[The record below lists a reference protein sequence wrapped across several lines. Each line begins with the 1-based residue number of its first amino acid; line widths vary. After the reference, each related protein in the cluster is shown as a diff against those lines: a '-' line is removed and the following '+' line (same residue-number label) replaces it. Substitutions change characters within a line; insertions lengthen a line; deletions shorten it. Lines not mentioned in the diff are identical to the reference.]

1 MFLYSCEGESMKKQH
16 GDSLKARALRKL
28 GYHTGESISETL
40 IALLVAAL
48 ALTMLAGALSSS
60 ANIINKGR
68 DTLKEYYDANEEIVT
83 MRATPKTDKTV
94 TITDGSNFT
103 QSSISIKYYTNE
115 NIGNTPTIIYKKT
128 P

>member
-1 MFLYSCEGESMKKQH
+1 MKKQH
-16 GDSLKARALRKL
+16 GESLKARVLQKL

-68 DTLKEYYDANEEIVT
+68 DTLKEYYDANEGIVT
-83 MRATPKTDKTV
+83 MSVTPNTGKTV

-103 QSSISIKYYTNE
+103 QSSISIKYYTND
-115 NIGNTPTIIYKKT
+115 NIGNIPTIIYKKT